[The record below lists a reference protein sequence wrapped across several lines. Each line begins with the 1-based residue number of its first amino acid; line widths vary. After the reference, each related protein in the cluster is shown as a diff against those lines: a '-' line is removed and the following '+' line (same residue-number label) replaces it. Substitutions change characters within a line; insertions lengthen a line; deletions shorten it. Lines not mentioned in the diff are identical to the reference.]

1 MAVSKWEVRNGCHV
15 LARRGRA
22 EVERR
27 EGATWNRV
35 RAHGTSAGFA
45 LRLALGWAVD
55 FLIEEQTIPIKREEA
70 ANLPESNSVD
80 RKRGRRSVV
89 NTQWLVRT
97 CGSIVAAMLVFSFGA
112 VLAKE
117 YKLPPLD
124 PANFASP
131 QDNTWLPRAVG
142 DTYVYLMQT
151 DDELAVNE
159 VTFTTETKVI
169 LGVTCTV
176 VRDEEWEYAEEL
188 NEWFLSEA
196 TDDWYA
202 WDNWGNVW
210 YFGEASVEYE
220 YDEDWN
226 LIGQST
232 EGSWQ
237 AGVDGAEPGIL
248 MLARPRPG
256 LSYRQEYYEDVAE
269 DMAKV
274 LRLNARVSV
283 EYGKFRRCLVTKEW
297 SPLEPGNIEH
307 KVYAPGVGLVLIWE
321 FGGKPERIELVDI
334 YQKK

>member
-1 MAVSKWEVRNGCHV
+1 M
-15 LARRGRA
+15 
-22 EVERR
+22 
-27 EGATWNRV
+27 
-35 RAHGTSAGFA
+35 
-45 LRLALGWAVD
+45 
-55 FLIEEQTIPIKREEA
+55 
-70 ANLPESNSVD
+70 
-80 RKRGRRSVV
+80 